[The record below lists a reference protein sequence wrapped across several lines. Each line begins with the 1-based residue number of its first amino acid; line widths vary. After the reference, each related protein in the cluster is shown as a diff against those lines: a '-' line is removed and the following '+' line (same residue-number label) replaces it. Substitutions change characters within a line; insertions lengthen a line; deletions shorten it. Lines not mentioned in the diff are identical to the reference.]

1 MLANR
6 LRHRVAFESPVE
18 AVDGKGF
25 KQITWVTAV
34 ADGVALDSVPAEVF
48 TGAGREPI
56 AANAKQAETTLRVNL
71 RWFPGL
77 KQNWRLIWDGAIYD
91 ISEIGTDLTAGREY
105 RLRCTGGLT
114 DGQ

>member
-1 MLANR
+1 MLSHR
-6 LRHRVAFESPVE
+6 LRHRVAFDEQIE
-18 AVDGKGF
+18 TVDEKGF
-25 KQITWVTAV
+25 KAVQWVPAQ
-34 ADGVALDSVPAEVF
+34 ANGVVLSSVPAEVF

-56 AANAKQAETTLRVNL
+56 AANAKQFEITLRVNL

-77 KQNWRLIWDGAIYD
+77 KTSWRLRWDGMVYD
-91 ISEIGTDLTAGREY
+91 IAEIGTDATARREY